1 MQVGAVVGIIGG
13 GLFLLAFI
21 YKIYKIINRVE
32 TAIGVDEQGRT
43 MSERMDRVEYQLWE
57 NGGNSMK
64 DQMNAQGALAKQTAI
79 ENLRSK
85 QVREVLNYTQWLTLE
100 RRWAEKA
107 IKAAAKGDTAQAA
120 EFARYRLINSYMYS
134 EGKKLAE
141 KIEKMVAAK
150 LGVKWAIYDKV
161 VESL

>member
-32 TAIGVDEQGRT
+32 TAIGTDEQGRT

-64 DQMNAQGALAKQTAI
+64 DQMNDQGELAKHTA
-79 ENLRSK
+79 
-85 QVREVLNYTQWLTLE
+85 VEV
-100 RRWAEKA
+100 KF
-107 IKAAAKGDTAQAA
+107 IKDILIQLIALPEMRQDQAPVEPKMAKKP
-120 EFARYRLINSYMYS
+120 
-134 EGKKLAE
+134 KK
-141 KIEKMVAAK
+141 KTSVA
-150 LGVKWAIYDKV
+150 
-161 VESL
+161 

>member
-43 MSERMDRVEYQLWE
+43 MSDRMDRVEYQLWE

-64 DQMNAQGALAKQTAI
+64 DQMNDQGALAKQT
-79 ENLRSK
+79 S
-85 QVREVLNYTQWLTLE
+85 VEV
-100 RRWAEKA
+100 KF
-107 IKAAAKGDTAQAA
+107 IKDILLQLLSLPEMHQGSAPV
-120 EFARYRLINSYMYS
+120 EP
-134 EGKKLAE
+134 
-141 KIEKMVAAK
+141 KMVKTRKRKTPAA
-150 LGVKWAIYDKV
+150 
-161 VESL
+161 

>member
-32 TAIGVDEQGRT
+32 AAIGVDNQGRT

-64 DQMNAQGALAKQTAI
+64 DQINEHGALAKQTSVEVKFIKDVLLQLLSIPEMHHSTSPA
-79 ENLRSK
+79 EPKMTKTRKSK
-85 QVREVLNYTQWLTLE
+85 TPAV
-100 RRWAEKA
+100 
-107 IKAAAKGDTAQAA
+107 
-120 EFARYRLINSYMYS
+120 
-134 EGKKLAE
+134 
-141 KIEKMVAAK
+141 
-150 LGVKWAIYDKV
+150 
-161 VESL
+161 

>member
-43 MSERMDRVEYQLWE
+43 MSDRMDRVEYQLWE

-64 DQMNAQGALAKQTAI
+64 DQMNTQGALAKQTA
-79 ENLRSK
+79 
-85 QVREVLNYTQWLTLE
+85 VEV
-100 RRWAEKA
+100 KF
-107 IKAAAKGDTAQAA
+107 IKDVLLQLLSIPEMHQGPAPV
-120 EFARYRLINSYMYS
+120 EP
-134 EGKKLAE
+134 
-141 KIEKMVAAK
+141 KMVKTRKKKNPAA
-150 LGVKWAIYDKV
+150 
-161 VESL
+161 